1 MMKLLLV
8 EDNLENAQ
16 LFIRILETAGYE
28 VTHTTRG
35 LEGLKMAR
43 QQPYRVILLDF
54 DLPDID
60 GSQVGLSL
68 RKSARTAAII
78 ALTAKAD
85 RTTRN
90 KAKLFGFNAFVSKPC
105 TDEDLLSA
113 IRAVLEVQQ
122 GAASAS
128 SRRQKLQ

>member
-8 EDNLENAQ
+8 EDNRDNAQ

-35 LEGLKMAR
+35 LEGLRMAR
-43 QQPYRVILLDF
+43 QEPYNVILLDF

-68 RKSARTAAII
+68 RKSARSAAII

-85 RTTRN
+85 KTTRN

-105 TDEDLLSA
+105 TDEDLLNT
-113 IRAVLEVQQ
+113 IKAVLEVKQ
-122 GAASAS
+122 AATTASA
-128 SRRQKLQ
+128 RHQKLQ

>member
-8 EDNLENAQ
+8 EDNRDNAQ
-16 LFIRILETAGYE
+16 LFMRILETAGYE
-28 VTHTTRG
+28 ATHTPRG

-43 QQPYRVILLDF
+43 QEPFQVILLDF

-68 RKSARTAAII
+68 RKSAKSAAII

-85 RTTRN
+85 RATRS
-90 KAKLFGFNAFVSKPC
+90 KAKLFGFNAFIAKPC
-105 TDEDLLSA
+105 TDEDLLNT
-113 IRAVLEVQQ
+113 IKAVLQVQQ
-122 GAASAS
+122 TAVTTS
-128 SRRQKLQ
+128 QQQ

>member
-1 MMKLLLV
+1 MVKLLLV
-8 EDNLENAQ
+8 EDNRDIAQ

-43 QQPYRVILLDF
+43 QEQYSVILLDF

-60 GSQVGLSL
+60 GAQVGLSL
-68 RKSARTAAII
+68 RKSARTAALI

-85 RTTRN
+85 KTTRN

-105 TDEDLLSA
+105 TDEDLLDA
-113 IRAVLEVQQ
+113 IKAVLEAKQ
-122 GAASAS
+122 AATATS
-128 SRRQKLQ
+128 SRRPNLH

>member
-8 EDNLENAQ
+8 EDKRDNAQ

-43 QQPYRVILLDF
+43 HEPYQVILLDF

-68 RKSARTAAII
+68 RKSARSAAII

-85 RTTRN
+85 KTTRN
-90 KAKLFGFNAFVSKPC
+90 KAKLFGFNAFISKPC
-105 TDEDLLSA
+105 TDEDLLNT
-113 IRAVLEVQQ
+113 IKAVLQIQQ
-122 GAASAS
+122 STPA
-128 SRRQKLQ
+128 RPNRMQLQ

>member
-8 EDNLENAQ
+8 EDNRDNAQ
-16 LFIRILETAGYE
+16 LFIRILETAGYD

-43 QQPYRVILLDF
+43 RQPYQVILLDF

-68 RKSARTAAII
+68 RKSAKAAAII

-85 RTTRN
+85 KTTRN
-90 KAKLFGFNAFVSKPC
+90 KAKLFGFNAFISKPC
-105 TDEDLLSA
+105 TDEDLLNT
-113 IRAVLEVQQ
+113 IKAVLEIQQ
-122 GAASAS
+122 GARAQS
-128 SRRQKLQ
+128 SRMPLQ